1 MRLTTTDP
9 AREPTWLDPVDTST
23 AGAPESGSLDCM
35 TELPPSLAAIARAH
49 QGLVIRQ
56 HTRARHVSPTLV
68 AAAVRSGTLHRLRP
82 GVLVD
87 ASVWEATAPS
97 DRYALEVRGVL
108 LGRPRWLASHHAA
121 LALHG
126 LPLYGVDTNVVD
138 VVADVS
144 TSKKRSGVHVHVAT
158 EAQRPLIKDPLT
170 QAVSVPDACV
180 ATAADHGFEAAVVA
194 MDAALKRGMT
204 TLAALSASLEQSGVR
219 YGMRRAR
226 AAVRAADPTCESPGE
241 TRTRLILV
249 EAGLDVRSQVSL
261 SDDEGFI
268 GRVDFLVG
276 DRVVVE
282 FDGAVK
288 YDGIEGRRALMAE
301 KRREERLRDAGFRV
315 VRLTWADLERPDR
328 VVARVRT
335 HLAAA

>member
-1 MRLTTTDP
+1 MG
-9 AREPTWLDPVDTST
+9 PVDIST
-23 AGAPESGSLDCM
+23 APIAESGTLGCM
-35 TELPPSLAAIARAH
+35 TELTASLAATARAH
-49 QGLVIRQ
+49 QGLVTRQ
-56 HTRARHVSPTLV
+56 HTRARHVSPAVV
-68 AAAVRSGTLHRLRP
+68 AAAVRSGTLRRLRP

-126 LPLYGVDTNVVD
+126 LPLFGVDTSLVD

-144 TSKKRSGVHVHVAT
+144 TSKKRAGVHVHVAT
-158 EAQRPLIKDPLT
+158 EAQRLLIKDPLT
-170 QAVSVPDACV
+170 QTVSVPDACV

-194 MDAALKRGMT
+194 MDAALKGGMT
-204 TLAALSASLEQSGVR
+204 TRAALTASLSQSGLR
-219 YGMRRAR
+219 YGAGRAR
-226 AAVRAADPTCESPGE
+226 AAVLAVDPTCESPGE

-276 DRVVVE
+276 NRVVVE

-315 VRLTWADLERPDR
+315 VRLTWADLQHPDR
-328 VVARVRT
+328 IVARVRA